1 MRKLF
6 TCLILSVALG
16 VAAADNPFRQ
26 RISLAGTWQFA
37 LDPNATLKADSRLAD
52 QLTLPGTTDT
62 NNKGFEPQNTSETTR
77 LTRLHSYVGKA
88 WYGKEV
94 DIPMAWKDCRVT
106 MVLERTKPSVVYVD
120 GTKVGE
126 SDDICT
132 PQQFDLSTAL
142 TPGRHTITLMI
153 DNGETVPPQLL
164 SNSHAYTEDTQ
175 TNWNGVI
182 GEMYLEACPKNGI
195 ASIEVLADA
204 PKRQVEVVVALTQ
217 PVRSNTH
224 LRVDV
229 TPLEEHGAIISR
241 DFWTDKSVSAS
252 ADGNY
257 HLVVDV
263 KEAQMW
269 DEHHPTARYALEVT
283 VDGKDALSTTFG
295 FVDFRVDDH
304 HFMANG
310 REVFLRGKH
319 DACVFPLQAH
329 VPMTTAEWV
338 DYLSK
343 NREYGINHIR
353 FHSWC
358 PPEAA
363 FEAAD
368 QLGVYLQPELPFWGD
383 FNKDDERLMT
393 FLHKEGEHILRTYGH
408 HPSFVMFALGNEL
421 WGSIEKMADFVAD
434 FRLLA
439 PHKLFTF
446 GSNYYLGYQ
455 GVKPGM
461 DYFTTC
467 RVGGEAWG
475 AFDTHTRGSFSFAD
489 TYDGG
494 IINHCHPGT
503 TINFKDACARSSV
516 PVISHETAQ
525 FQTYPDFDEIHR
537 YTGVLYP
544 YNLQVFYKRLVQ
556 AGMAAQAKDFH
567 RASGLWS
574 LQLYKADV
582 EMDMRTPNMAGFQLL
597 DVQDYPGQG
606 SAYVGVLDA
615 FMQEKTFMRESGG
628 KQVWKSFCGEVVPLL
643 ETERFCYANN
653 ETMHGHVKLFNYS
666 SGEGDTRWLQGRMEW
681 TLSDERGKVLRNG
694 EMDIPTDCHGLIDV
708 GDFAINFAGI
718 DQPMRLNLSL
728 LATLNAST
736 GTDFK
741 NNYALWVYPQQDD
754 LEQLKKGI
762 IVTRVMDA
770 KVMKKLERGA
780 KVLWMP
786 DTSACKDHV
795 VGGLFQTDYWNYRMF
810 KTISEN
816 NHRPVSPGTLGILT
830 DPKHPLF
837 DLFPTEMHSNW
848 QWFPVVKASSPMI
861 LDNLPADYRPL
872 VQVIDN
878 IERNHRLGLVFEF
891 AVGKG
896 RLLVCMCDIG
906 KAAEQVEGLQFYKS
920 LLHYMQSDRFRPSQH
935 YRAAKLLQLLQQPI
949 VERQLEELNNISPY

>member
-6 TCLILSVALG
+6 TSILLSVAISMM
-16 VAAADNPFRQ
+16 AADNPFRP
-26 RISLAGTWQFA
+26 RIDLSGEWRFA
-37 LDPNATLKADSRLAD
+37 LDPQATLTASSTLNDKVM
-52 QLTLPGTTDT
+52 LPGTTDT
-62 NNKGFEPQNTSETTR
+62 NQKGDAPRNTAETTH

-88 WYGKEV
+88 WYSREV
-94 DIPMAWKDCRVT
+94 NIPQTWKDKRLT
-106 MVLERTKPSVVYVD
+106 MVLERTKPTVAFVD
-120 GTKVGE
+120 GVRVGE
-126 SDDICT
+126 CDDICT
-132 PQQFDLSTAL
+132 PQRYDLSQVL
-142 TPGRHTITLMI
+142 TPGQHTITLLV

-175 TNWNGVI
+175 TNWNGII
-182 GEMYLEACPKNGI
+182 GEMYIEAAPQQGI
-195 ASIEVLADA
+195 TALEVLPDA
-204 PKRQVEVVVALTQ
+204 LSRRLEVVVTLSPKLGKNAHLLVGVSPLT
-217 PVRSNTH
+217 
-224 LRVDV
+224 
-229 TPLEEHGAIISR
+229 EHGPIVMLDYWIGKNA
-241 DFWTDKSVSAS
+241 VAA
-252 ADGNY
+252 ADGRY
-257 HLVVDV
+257 HLVIDMN
-263 KEAQMW
+263 KAQLW
-269 DEHHPTARYALEVT
+269 DEHHPTARYVVEVT
-283 VDGKDALSTTFG
+283 VDDKDALSTTCG
-295 FVDFRVDDH
+295 FIDFRVDEH
-304 HFMANG
+304 HFLANG
-310 REVFLRGKH
+310 KEVFLRGKH

-329 VPMTTAEWV
+329 VPMTTKEWV
-338 DYLSK
+338 DYLSI
-343 NREYGINHIR
+343 NRNYGINHIR

-368 QLGVYLQPELPFWGD
+368 QLGIYLQPELPFWGD
-383 FNKDDERLMT
+383 FNKDDQRLMT
-393 FLHKEGEHILRTYGH
+393 FLHKEGEQIMRTYGH

-421 WGSIEKMADFVAD
+421 WGSIEKMAEFVDD
-434 FRLLA
+434 FRKMA

-467 RVGGEAWG
+467 RVGGEKWG
-475 AFDTHTRGSFSFAD
+475 EFNTHTRGSFAFAD

-494 IINHCHPGT
+494 IINHFAPGT
-503 TINFKDACARSSV
+503 TINFSSACALSSV

-544 YNLQVFYKRLVQ
+544 YNMQVFYKRLVQ
-556 AGMAAQAKDFH
+556 AGMASQAKDFH

-574 LQLYKADV
+574 LELYKADV

-597 DVQDYPGQG
+597 DLQDYPGQG

-615 FMQEKTFMRESGG
+615 FMQEKAFMRESKG
-628 KQVWKSFCGEVVPLL
+628 KERWLSFCNQVVPLL
-643 ETERFCYANN
+643 ETERFCYTTD
-653 ETMHGHVKLFNYS
+653 ETMRGHLKLFNYS
-666 SGEGDTRWLQGRMEW
+666 SGEGDTKPLMGKMGW

-694 EMDIPTDCHGLIDV
+694 YFDLPKSCHGLIDV
-708 GDFAINFAGI
+708 GDFDIDFKGI
-718 DQPMRLNLSL
+718 DHPMRLTLSL

-736 GTDFK
+736 GTDFE
-741 NNYALWVYPQQDD
+741 NSYAIWVYPPNNDF
-754 LEQLKKGI
+754 ERLKKGI
-762 IVTRVMDA
+762 IVTHQMDA
-770 KVMKKLERGA
+770 KIMRKLERGA

-786 DTSACKDHV
+786 DTTQYHGQV

-830 DPKHPLF
+830 DPQHPLF
-837 DLFPTEMHSNW
+837 ADFPTEMHTNW

-861 LDNLPADYRPL
+861 LDNLPTEYRPI

-896 RLLVCMCDIG
+896 RLLVCMSDLD
-906 KAAEQVEGLQFYKS
+906 KAAERVEGRQFYQS
-920 LLHYMQSDRFRPSQH
+920 LLRYMRSDHFHPTQH
-935 YRAAKLLQLLQQPI
+935 YRVNELLQLLQQPI
-949 VERQLEELNNISPY
+949 KERQLEELNNISPY

>member
-1 MRKLF
+1 MRKTF
-6 TCLILSVALG
+6 TSILLLAALC
-16 VAAADNPFRQ
+16 VAAADNPYRQ
-26 RISLAGTWQFA
+26 RIGLDGEWRFA
-37 LDPNATLKADSRLAD
+37 LDPNSSLTAASQFTDH
-52 QLTLPGTTDT
+52 LTLPGTTDT
-62 NNKGFEPQNTSETTR
+62 NKKGNEPENTSETTH
-77 LTRLHSYVGKA
+77 LTRLHGYVGKA
-88 WYGKEV
+88 WYSREV
-94 DIPMAWKDCRVT
+94 DIPQTWKDSRVA
-106 MVLERTKPSVVYVD
+106 MVLERTKPSVLYVD
-120 GTKVGE
+120 GVKAGE

-132 PQQFDLSTAL
+132 PQLYDLTTVL

-182 GEMYLEACPKNGI
+182 GEMFLESSPLKGIKNL
-195 ASIEVLADA
+195 EVFPDA
-204 PKRQVEVVVALTQ
+204 VKRQVEVVVGLTG
-217 PVRSNTH
+217 PAKRDTH

-229 TPLEEHGAIISR
+229 TPLSEHGTIVSR
-241 DFWTDKSVSAS
+241 DFWTDKSATLS

-257 HLVVDV
+257 HLLVEMKD
-263 KEAQMW
+263 ARSW
-269 DEHHPTARYALEVT
+269 DEHHPTARYALEV
-283 VDGKDALSTTFG
+283 VADGKDALSTTFG

-304 HFMANG
+304 HFQANG

-329 VPMTTAEWV
+329 VPMTVDEWM

-343 NREYGINHIR
+343 NREYGINHVR

-368 QLGVYLQPELPFWGD
+368 RLGVYLQPELPFWGD
-383 FNKDDERLMT
+383 FKKEDQRLMT
-393 FLHKEGEHILRTYGH
+393 FLHKEGEHIIRTYGH

-421 WGSIEKMADFVAD
+421 WGSIEKMAEFVGD
-434 FRLLA
+434 FRKLA

-475 AFDTHTRGSFSFAD
+475 EFNTHTRGSFSFAD

-494 IINHCHPGT
+494 IINHCPPGT
-503 TINFKDACARSSV
+503 AVNFKDACALSSV

-525 FQTYPDFDEIHR
+525 FQTYPDFDEIR
-537 YTGVLYP
+537 KYTGVLYP
-544 YNLQVFYKRLVQ
+544 YNMQVFYKRLVQ
-556 AGMAAQAKDFH
+556 AGMASQAKDFH
-567 RASGLWS
+567 RASGQWS

-615 FMQEKTFMRESGG
+615 FMQEKTFMKEFGG
-628 KQVWKSFCGEVVPLL
+628 TKVWQSFCSEVVPML
-643 ETERFCYANN
+643 ETERFCYAAD
-653 ETMHGHVKLFNYS
+653 ETLLGHVKLFNYG
-666 SGEGDTRWLQGRMEW
+666 SGEGDNQWQNGKLAW
-681 TLSDERGKVLRNG
+681 TLCDVQGKALRQG
-694 EMDIPTDCHGLIDV
+694 QLEIPEQCHGLVDV
-708 GDFAINFAGI
+708 GDLAINLSDI
-718 DQPMRLNLSL
+718 DRPMRLTLSL
-728 LATLNAST
+728 QARIHESGRAFVNT
-736 GTDFK
+736 
-741 NNYALWVYPQQDD
+741 YPVWVYPRGNDV
-754 LEQLKKGI
+754 EQLKKGI
-762 IVTRVMDA
+762 IVTRQLDK
-770 KVMKKLERGA
+770 KVMRKLERGA
-780 KVLWMP
+780 RVLWMP
-786 DTSACKDHV
+786 DTTAYKNHV

-830 DPKHPLF
+830 DPEHPLF

-861 LDNLPADYRPL
+861 LDNLPAGYRPV

-896 RLLVCMCDIG
+896 KLLVCMCDLD
-906 KAAEQVEGLQFYKS
+906 KAAGRVEGLQFYKS
-920 LLHYMQSDRFRPSQH
+920 LLHYMQSDQFRPQQR
-935 YRAAKLLQLLQQPI
+935 YRAAELLQLLQQP
-949 VERQLEELNNISPY
+949 VAERKLEELNNISPY